1 MELVPS
7 GLPAAEEAEVR
18 QLAEQLA
25 NLLAHTSKA
34 SRFHLQTALQAAEM
48 DGVGGT
54 LIVAIPPRNKDHSV
68 VKWVGGGSHL
78 DLPI

>member
-1 MELVPS
+1 MELVTPPS
-7 GLPAAEEAEVR
+7 PDDDEDDVR
-18 QLAEQLA
+18 ALAERLA
-25 NLLAHTSKA
+25 AVLSQTSKA
-34 SRFHLQTALQAAEM
+34 SRFHLQTALQAAEL

-54 LIVAIPPRNKDHSV
+54 LIIALPPRTKDYPI